1 MKIQLLLSLT
11 SLFGYS
17 YAQQENKK
25 LSILDR
31 QSLHEYS
38 LAKCSDGSSAAY
50 YIDKVIYTIC
60 VFRTNDQKLE
70 NFWLIRDFFLIF
82 QNTKNSEKR
91 VMIYFD
97 NSVDSFQN
105 PIQPCTSA
113 DECISIC
120 QDHPDACSGKKLIFF
135 LFV

>member
-70 NFWLIRDFFLIF
+70 NFWLIRDFL
-82 QNTKNSEKR
+82 
-91 VMIYFD
+91 
-97 NSVDSFQN
+97 
-105 PIQPCTSA
+105 
-113 DECISIC
+113 
-120 QDHPDACSGKKLIFF
+120 FF
-135 LFV
+135 LFFRIQKIPKKE

>member
-11 SLFGYS
+11 SLLGYS

-50 YIDKVIYTIC
+50 YIDKVIYVYAC
-60 VFRTNDQKLE
+60 
-70 NFWLIRDFFLIF
+70 
-82 QNTKNSEKR
+82 
-91 VMIYFD
+91 IYFLKI
-97 NSVDSFQN
+97 FKK
-105 PIQPCTSA
+105 CT
-113 DECISIC
+113 
-120 QDHPDACSGKKLIFF
+120 L
-135 LFV
+135 L

>member
-11 SLFGYS
+11 SLLGYS

-50 YIDKVIYTIC
+50 YIDKVIYTTFGIQIRNMKM
-60 VFRTNDQKLE
+60 VFNIYGTWHWETFEKLMMK
-70 NFWLIRDFFLIF
+70 IHDFFYSA
-82 QNTKNSEKR
+82 K
-91 VMIYFD
+91 
-97 NSVDSFQN
+97 SFSH
-105 PIQPCTSA
+105 PI
-113 DECISIC
+113 
-120 QDHPDACSGKKLIFF
+120 
-135 LFV
+135 